1 MLAIKI
7 TVVPGLI
14 SNSIS
19 ENKNITIFPIETAG
33 LVKVKITL
41 ALKISI
47 ELIENLDI
55 NTKIY
60 VVVNSVK
67 TINTIKTQVILCI
80 INT

>member
-19 ENKNITIFPIETAG
+19 ENKNITIFPIETTG

-47 ELIENLDI
+47 EPIENLEI

-67 TINTIKTQVILCI
+67 TINTINTQVSGKL
-80 INT
+80 

>member
-67 TINTIKTQVILCI
+67 TINTINTQVSGKL
-80 INT
+80 

>member
-19 ENKNITIFPIETAG
+19 ENKNITIFPIEIIG

-47 ELIENLDI
+47 ELIENLEI

-60 VVVNSVK
+60 VVVNRVN
-67 TINTIKTQVILCI
+67 TINTINTQVRGKL
-80 INT
+80 

>member
-47 ELIENLDI
+47 ELIENLEI

-67 TINTIKTQVILCI
+67 TINTINTQVSGKL
-80 INT
+80 

>member
-19 ENKNITIFPIETAG
+19 ENKNITIFPIETTG

-47 ELIENLDI
+47 ELIENLEI

-67 TINTIKTQVILCI
+67 TINTINTQVRGKL
-80 INT
+80 

>member
-19 ENKNITIFPIETAG
+19 ENKNITIFPIETTG

-47 ELIENLDI
+47 ELIENLEI

-60 VVVNSVK
+60 VVVNSVRPL
-67 TINTIKTQVILCI
+67 IL
-80 INT
+80 

>member
-1 MLAIKI
+1 MLAIKL

-19 ENKNITIFPIETAG
+19 ENKNITIFPIEIIG

-47 ELIENLDI
+47 ELIENLEI

-60 VVVNSVK
+60 VVVNRVN
-67 TINTIKTQVILCI
+67 TINTINTQVRGKL
-80 INT
+80 

>member
-19 ENKNITIFPIETAG
+19 ENKNITIFPIETTG

-41 ALKISI
+41 AIKISI

-67 TINTIKTQVILCI
+67 TINTINTQVSGKL
-80 INT
+80 

>member
-7 TVVPGLI
+7 TVVPVLI

-67 TINTIKTQVILCI
+67 TINTIKTQVSGKL
-80 INT
+80 

>member
-19 ENKNITIFPIETAG
+19 ENKNITIFTIETAG

-67 TINTIKTQVILCI
+67 TINTINTQVRGKL
-80 INT
+80 

>member
-19 ENKNITIFPIETAG
+19 ENKNITIFPIEIIG

-67 TINTIKTQVILCI
+67 TINTINTQVSGKL
-80 INT
+80 

>member
-19 ENKNITIFPIETAG
+19 ENKNITIFPIETTG

-47 ELIENLDI
+47 ELIENLEI
-55 NTKIY
+55 YTKIY

-67 TINTIKTQVILCI
+67 TINTINTQVRGKL
-80 INT
+80 

>member
-19 ENKNITIFPIETAG
+19 ENKNITIFPIETTG

-47 ELIENLDI
+47 EPIENLDI

-67 TINTIKTQVILCI
+67 TINTINTQVSGKL
-80 INT
+80 

>member
-19 ENKNITIFPIETAG
+19 ENKNITIFPIETTG

-67 TINTIKTQVILCI
+67 TINTINTQVSCKL
-80 INT
+80 

>member
-19 ENKNITIFPIETAG
+19 ENKNITIFPIEIIG

-47 ELIENLDI
+47 ELIENLEI

-67 TINTIKTQVILCI
+67 TINTINTQVRGKL
-80 INT
+80 

>member
-19 ENKNITIFPIETAG
+19 ENKNITIFPIETTG

-47 ELIENLDI
+47 ELIENLEI

-60 VVVNSVK
+60 VVVNRVY
-67 TINTIKTQVILCI
+67 TINTINTQVRGKL
-80 INT
+80 

>member
-19 ENKNITIFPIETAG
+19 ENKNITIFPIETTG

-47 ELIENLDI
+47 ELIENLEI

-60 VVVNSVK
+60 VVVNSVN
-67 TINTIKTQVILCI
+67 TINTINTQARGKL
-80 INT
+80 

>member
-19 ENKNITIFPIETAG
+19 ENKNITIFPIETTG
-33 LVKVKITL
+33 LVKFKITL

-67 TINTIKTQVILCI
+67 TINTINTQVRGKL
-80 INT
+80 

>member
-19 ENKNITIFPIETAG
+19 ENKNITIFPIEIIG

-67 TINTIKTQVILCI
+67 TINTINTQVRGKL
-80 INT
+80 

>member
-19 ENKNITIFPIETAG
+19 ENKNITIFPIETTG

-47 ELIENLDI
+47 ELLENLDI

-67 TINTIKTQVILCI
+67 TINTINTQVSGKL
-80 INT
+80 

>member
-19 ENKNITIFPIETAG
+19 ENKNITIFPIETVG

-67 TINTIKTQVILCI
+67 TINTINTQVSGKL
-80 INT
+80 

>member
-19 ENKNITIFPIETAG
+19 ENKNITIFPIETTG

-67 TINTIKTQVILCI
+67 TINTI
-80 INT
+80 NTKVSGKL

>member
-19 ENKNITIFPIETAG
+19 ENKNITIFPIEIIG

-60 VVVNSVK
+60 VVVNRVN
-67 TINTIKTQVILCI
+67 TINNINTQVRGKL
-80 INT
+80 

>member
-19 ENKNITIFPIETAG
+19 ENKNITIFPIETTG

-67 TINTIKTQVILCI
+67 TINTINTQVRGKL
-80 INT
+80 

>member
-19 ENKNITIFPIETAG
+19 ENKNITIFPIETTG

-47 ELIENLDI
+47 ELIENLEI

-67 TINTIKTQVILCI
+67 TINTINTQVSGKL
-80 INT
+80 

>member
-60 VVVNSVK
+60 VVVNIVK
-67 TINTIKTQVILCI
+67 TINTIKTQVSGKL
-80 INT
+80 

>member
-19 ENKNITIFPIETAG
+19 ENKNITIFPIEIIG

-41 ALKISI
+41 ALIFI
-47 ELIENLDI
+47 LIQKYML
-55 NTKIY
+55 
-60 VVVNSVK
+60 
-67 TINTIKTQVILCI
+67 
-80 INT
+80 

>member
-19 ENKNITIFPIETAG
+19 ENKNITIFPIETTG

-67 TINTIKTQVILCI
+67 TINTIKTQVSGKL
-80 INT
+80 

>member
-19 ENKNITIFPIETAG
+19 ENKNITIFPIETTG

-47 ELIENLDI
+47 ELIENLEI

-67 TINTIKTQVILCI
+67 TINTINTQVSGRL
-80 INT
+80 

>member
-67 TINTIKTQVILCI
+67 TINTIKTQVSGKL
-80 INT
+80 

>member
-19 ENKNITIFPIETAG
+19 ENKNITIFPIETTG

-67 TINTIKTQVILCI
+67 TINTINTQVSGKL
-80 INT
+80 

>member
-1 MLAIKI
+1 MLDIKI

-19 ENKNITIFPIETAG
+19 ENKNITIFPIETTG

-47 ELIENLDI
+47 ELIENLEI

-67 TINTIKTQVILCI
+67 TINTINTQARGKL
-80 INT
+80 

>member
-19 ENKNITIFPIETAG
+19 ENKNITIFPIETTG

-47 ELIENLDI
+47 EPIENLEI

-60 VVVNSVK
+60 VVVNSVN
-67 TINTIKTQVILCI
+67 TINTINTQVRGKL
-80 INT
+80 

>member
-19 ENKNITIFPIETAG
+19 ENKNITIFPIETTG

-60 VVVNSVK
+60 VVFNSVK
-67 TINTIKTQVILCI
+67 TINTINTQVRGKL
-80 INT
+80 

>member
-19 ENKNITIFPIETAG
+19 ENKNITIFPIETVG

-47 ELIENLDI
+47 ELIENLEI

-67 TINTIKTQVILCI
+67 TINTINTQVSGKL
-80 INT
+80 